1 MLLILFYIGT
11 IDVLFTWWHW
21 WESST
26 VTIIFTAE
34 IIAIIA
40 GILVGLKHSLKRMTI
55 LCLLFLDGVGLFLV
69 AKELLYG
76 YSHEK
81 YMLMPFIGELLAVGT
96 TITLLTFILKRIT
109 TSGQSV

>member
-1 MLLILFYIGT
+1 MFLIMFYFGI

-34 IIAIIA
+34 IIVIIT
-40 GILVGLKHSLKRMTI
+40 GILVGLKYSLKRTTI

-69 AKELLYG
+69 AKELLFG

-81 YMLMPFIGELLAVGT
+81 YMLMPFLGELLAVGT
-96 TITLLTFILKRIT
+96 TIALLTFVLKRII
-109 TSGQSV
+109 TSR

>member
-1 MLLILFYIGT
+1 MLLIMFYIGT

-34 IIAIIA
+34 IIVIIA
-40 GILVGLKHSLKRMTI
+40 GILVGLKHSLKRTTI

-96 TITLLTFILKRIT
+96 TITLLAFTFNHILT
-109 TSGQSV
+109 TGKN